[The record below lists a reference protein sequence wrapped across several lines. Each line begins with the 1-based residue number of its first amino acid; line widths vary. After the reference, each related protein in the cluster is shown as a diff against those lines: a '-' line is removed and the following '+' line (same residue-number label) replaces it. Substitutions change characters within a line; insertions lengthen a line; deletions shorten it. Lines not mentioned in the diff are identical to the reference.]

1 MPTRDPLARE
11 TRRDA
16 TSFASAG
23 LWSGPRG
30 GLGPTP
36 DCCEMSRLPD
46 PSPVFESFW
55 RFAAE
60 RHAMYQRRLAGRPA
74 PWTDDPVLGEYRFTN
89 AFRASD
95 RVSQYLIRDVIYA
108 GDADD
113 DVAEVVFRVVL
124 FRLFNKID
132 TWELLAGEVGPP
144 SLGSFD
150 PVAADRVLAR
160 ARSEGRR
167 VYSSAYIIPPR
178 PGWPA
183 PKHAG
188 HLHLAVDLIEDG
200 LTERIKSTAD
210 LRDLF
215 GLLHRVPGLG
225 DFLAYQLAIDL
236 CYSPVVDHD
245 EDEFVV
251 AGPGAL
257 DGLSKVFPGM
267 DLRRA
272 AEVIRALTEDQDR
285 WFEHFGLAFSGLFG
299 RRLHLIDVQ
308 NLFCEISK
316 YARVAH
322 PEVAGVAGRTRIKQT
337 FRPLGALPEPFFP
350 PKWGL
355 PTNTVAP
362 ALEVV

>member
-1 MPTRDPLARE
+1 
-11 TRRDA
+11 
-16 TSFASAG
+16 
-23 LWSGPRG
+23 
-30 GLGPTP
+30 
-36 DCCEMSRLPD
+36 MSRLPD
-46 PSPVFESFW
+46 RSPVFESFW
-55 RFAAE
+55 RFATE
-60 RHAMYQRRLAGRPA
+60 RHAIYERRLAGLPA

-95 RVSQYLIRDVIYA
+95 RVSQYLIRDVIYSDA
-108 GDADD
+108 GAP
-113 DVAEVVFRVVL
+113 AEEVVFRVVL

-144 SLGSFD
+144 LLGSFD
-150 PVAADRVLAR
+150 PLAASQLLAR

-167 VYSSAYIIPPR
+167 IYSSAYIIPPR

-188 HLHLAVDLIEDG
+188 HLRLAVDLVEDG
-200 LTERIKSTAD
+200 LAQRIESTAD
-210 LRDLF
+210 LGELF
-215 GLLHRVPGLG
+215 RLLRAVPGLG
-225 DFLAYQLAIDL
+225 DFLAYQLAVDL
-236 CYSPVVDHD
+236 CYSSVVEHD
-245 EDEFVV
+245 ENEFVV

-267 DLRRA
+267 DRGQA
-272 AEVIRALTEDQDR
+272 AEVIRALTEDQER
-285 WFEHFGLAFSGLFG
+285 WFEHFGLEFSGLFG

-322 PEVAGVAGRTRIKQT
+322 PEVAGMAGRTRIKQI

-355 PTNTVAP
+355 ITSSTLGPTLNAV
-362 ALEVV
+362 